1 MDTAQEK
8 GSSEVMEHIS
18 IDRDLYEKLDQKEN
32 TSELIRKLL
41 RAFYAYQEAKQT
53 IEYANGYYEEKAPGY

>member
-1 MDTAQEK
+1 
-8 GSSEVMEHIS
+8 MEHIS